1 MPCVGTGVLAKKL
14 TQPMIVSQASRQDV
28 IIMKDSVLEC
38 HGVEHTTLGDFLA
51 AGEGNCDLFFP
62 VPTVKF
68 STVLTSK
75 TVMKQI
81 KGRCRKRPRCWTRWE
96 IYNLPSVL
104 LRTRQ
109 QCGSTGGEGFTDML
123 SLVVQ

>member
-51 AGEGNCDLFFP
+51 AGKATVIFFSFLAF
-62 VPTVKF
+62 KF

-75 TVMKQI
+75 NVMKQI
-81 KGRCRKRPRCWTRWE
+81 KGRCRKRPRRWTRWE
-96 IYNLPSVL
+96 IYYLPSLL

-109 QCGSTGGEGFTDML
+109 RCGSTGGEGFTDML
-123 SLVVQ
+123 SQAVR